1 MASQNNAIRGLNI
14 RLRNS
19 FETIKQDM
27 QDLKQSQMASLRSSK
42 EIRNEVVSIKEN
54 FTSKDKFNVLKIKLG
69 GLNED
74 MKKLG
79 KVEKDLDKLKETSA
93 KKDNVEK
100 QLSEFKKDLKAMDKQ
115 VETAAT
121 EKQLAKLI
129 EEVNSEFDLVKDDLN
144 KLDKKGGKAAEL
156 MVERDRE
163 KNQVVIDEL
172 KAKIQGMKQS
182 LNHTIKKSSVESLV
196 GDINVEF
203 DDVKEN
209 IETVESDIKH
219 MATEI
224 KSLQKE
230 AAMKKRVD
238 EKFKEVRVEMGDLK
252 AELEEEFL
260 KTRKLIKKL
269 DIKSSATPDKKNKE
283 DLKKELMKAYKIKPS
298 KTAEGKKKGKGLLIT
313 SNILIALA
321 FASLGGSIVTYFLDY
336 IKTMDICIIAAIA
349 LFVVGVVM
357 RVVAIMRETQ

>member
-1 MASQNNAIRGLNI
+1 MASQDNAIRSLNI

-19 FETIKQDM
+19 FTTIKQDM

-42 EIRNEVVSIKEN
+42 ELRNDFAGMKEN
-54 FTSKDKFNVLKIKLG
+54 FVSKDKFNVLKIKLG
-69 GLNED
+69 SLNED
-74 MKKLG
+74 IKKLE

-100 QLSEFKKDLKAMDKQ
+100 QLSEFKKDLKAIDKQ

-121 EKQLAKLI
+121 EKQIAKLI
-129 EEVNSEFDLVKDDLN
+129 EEVNSEFDLVKEDLN
-144 KLDKKGGKAAEL
+144 KLDSKGGKAAEL

-163 KNQVVIDEL
+163 KTQVVIDDI
-172 KAKIQGMKQS
+172 KTKIQGMKQS
-182 LNHTIKKSSVESLV
+182 LNHTIKKSSVEGLV
-196 GDINVEF
+196 GDINQEF

-209 IETVESDIKH
+209 IETVESDLKH
-219 MATEI
+219 MASEI
-224 KSLQKE
+224 KSLQSQ

-238 EKFKEVRVEMGDLK
+238 EKFKEIRVEMGDLK

-260 KTRKLIKKL
+260 KTRKLIKKI
-269 DIKSSATPDKKNKE
+269 DIRPAAIDKRDKE

-298 KTAEGKKKGKGLLIT
+298 KNAAGKKKGRGLLIT

-321 FASLGGSIVTYFLDY
+321 FVSLGGSIVTYFLDF
-336 IKTMDICIIAAIA
+336 IKVMDICIIAAIA

-357 RVVAIMRETQ
+357 RVVAIMKESQ